1 MKSKENET
9 FCAIAFCTD
18 GGTITVVEDCDLGN
32 ILSRTSSFVNG
43 VRYGRIMFSGN
54 EYAIK
59 RIVIQNQ
66 NQGKVYWDSDKVP
79 NVLADQVLKLH
90 RNAPGGIA
98 REEHWVQDADTI
110 LSDIYELGSERII
123 RKPGNAEKIISIW
136 KNSGDKD
143 SVEELFEAFVG
154 TSFYKYLTYCRDH
167 ISRLVNNEGDGK
179 QC

>member
-1 MKSKENET
+1 MKNEENET

-43 VRYGRIMFSGN
+43 VRNGRIMFSGS

-59 RIVIQNQ
+59 RIVIQNKNQ
-66 NQGKVYWDSDKVP
+66 NKIYWDSDRVP
-79 NVLADQVLKLH
+79 DVLVDQVLKLH

-123 RKPGNAEKIISIW
+123 RMPGNAEKIISIW
-136 KNSGDKD
+136 KNSSDKD
-143 SVEELFEAFVG
+143 SVEELFKAFVG

-167 ISRLVNNEGDGK
+167 ISRLENNKKDGK

>member
-1 MKSKENET
+1 MKNEGNET

-59 RIVIQNQ
+59 RIVIQDKDLN
-66 NQGKVYWDSDKVP
+66 KIYWDSDKVP
-79 NVLADQVLKLH
+79 DVLIDQVLRLH

-110 LSDIYELGSERII
+110 LSDLYEFGSDRILH
-123 RKPGNAEKIISIW
+123 KPGNAEKIIFIW
-136 KNSGDKD
+136 KSSSDKD
-143 SVEELFEAFVG
+143 SVEKLFEAFVG
-154 TSFYKYLTYCRDH
+154 MSFYKYLTYCRDH
-167 ISRLVNNEGDGK
+167 ISRLENNKKDGK